1 MYSIDLKGKRVRVRD
16 VLLEKH
22 PEPQE
27 PGAAAMPQYAKLP
40 EMPTLD
46 ITAETIEKVAKE
58 LKGSAGPS
66 GVHSLWWRPGAL
78 AGARGREERAAIRE
92 AVDALARRLAN
103 DVVPW
108 EDVRALVAM
117 QQLGSSRSTRL
128 IVPRSASDW
137 SGRVLAACMSSG
149 RR

>member
-1 MYSIDLKGKRVRVRD
+1 MFCRLIGEGKVRAAVRFVAERDKGGVLHPDESIDLKGKRVRVRD

-58 LKGSAGPS
+58 LKGGAGPS
-66 GVHSLWWRPGAL
+66 GVHSLWWEHWLVRVG
-78 AGARGREERAAIRE
+78 EKNERLRE
-92 AVDALARRLAN
+92 AVAALARRLAN

-108 EDVRALVAM
+108 EDVRAL
-117 QQLGSSRSTRL
+117 
-128 IVPRSASDW
+128 
-137 SGRVLAACMSSG
+137 
-149 RR
+149 